1 MLVGLFA
8 PDIVFLHEFP
18 LTYYEQ
24 ITVFRIHFENLVLTL
39 EGGRKFKPNGPNLRF
54 CCVTRETENWRLR
67 QTANIIFNFT
77 VFKYMEI
84 LKQIKIAESKKQ

>member
-8 PDIVFLHEFP
+8 PDILFLHEFS

-24 ITVFRIHFENLVLTL
+24 MTVFRIYFENLVLTL
-39 EGGRKFKPNGPNLRF
+39 EGRRKFKPYLPNLRF

-77 VFKYMEI
+77 VFKSMEI
-84 LKQIKIAESKKQ
+84 LQQIKIAEIKN

>member
-8 PDIVFLHEFP
+8 ADMLFLHEFS

-24 ITVFRIHFENLVLTL
+24 ITVFRIYFENLVLTL
-39 EGGRKFKPNGPNLRF
+39 EGRRKFKPNLLNLRF
-54 CCVTRETENWRLR
+54 CCVTKETENWRLR

-77 VFKYMEI
+77 VLKVWKYWSR
-84 LKQIKIAESKKQ
+84 LK

>member
-8 PDIVFLHEFP
+8 PDILFLHEFS

-24 ITVFRIHFENLVLTL
+24 ITVFRIYFENLVLTL
-39 EGGRKFKPNGPNLRF
+39 EGRRKFKPYLPNLRF

-77 VFKYMEI
+77 VFKSMEI
-84 LKQIKIAESKKQ
+84 LQQIKIAEIKN

>member
-8 PDIVFLHEFP
+8 PDILLLHKFS

-24 ITVFRIHFENLVLTL
+24 ITVFRIYFENLVLTL
-39 EGGRKFKPNGPNLRF
+39 EGRGKFKPNLPNLHF

-77 VFKYMEI
+77 VFKSMET
-84 LKQIKIAESKKQ
+84 LQQIKIAEIKK

>member
-8 PDIVFLHEFP
+8 ADMLFLHEFS

-24 ITVFRIHFENLVLTL
+24 ITVFRIYFENLVLTL
-39 EGGRKFKPNGPNLRF
+39 EGRGKFKPNLPYLRF

-77 VFKYMEI
+77 VFKSMEI
-84 LKQIKIAESKKQ
+84 LQQTKIAEIKK

>member
-8 PDIVFLHEFP
+8 PDILLLHEFS

-24 ITVFRIHFENLVLTL
+24 ITVFRIYFENLVLTL
-39 EGGRKFKPNGPNLRF
+39 EGRRKFKPNLPNLRF

-77 VFKYMEI
+77 VFKSMEI
-84 LKQIKIAESKKQ
+84 LQQIKIAEIKK